1 MADKSL
7 KQCAVHCRGMADA
20 TFELAGRAD
29 EPKMI
34 AAYLDIATAY
44 VRCAEA
50 AEQKHSRHLAEKA
63 ARPTRGRKPPI
74 STKAAYA

>member
-1 MADKSL
+1 
-7 KQCAVHCRGMADA
+7 MADA

-34 AAYLDIATAY
+34 AAYLDIAAAY

-50 AEQKHSRHLAEKA
+50 AERGHAERLAQKA
-63 ARPTRGRKPPI
+63 ARPSRRRKPPI
-74 STKAAYA
+74 STRTAYA